1 MTGPVHC
8 TKRMGRSSRSVK
20 WLTLSRPSSPSRRGQ
35 ASCGIEL
42 QDGIAFQTL
51 NVSIRYIVIFYIV
64 RAAVISMPSRGCSY
78 AEIVIPHT
86 LVSERGIGGQLKHVR
101 GSSYQRLDSPSLAFG
116 LSAQPD
122 RTAEERPA
130 GPPACVSHISNM
142 TFAFD
147 NRVGGMTAPQALQ
160 ARGEHNLFFQ
170 STDPAL
176 HACCPSLP
184 GWLILNSAG
193 GAVMTLQMPIMA
205 WICCAGGFMG
215 DDLDG
220 MNWGQLMLLDTK
232 LDVMWGTYITLG
244 LDFVFIFFFLLST

>member
-1 MTGPVHC
+1 
-8 TKRMGRSSRSVK
+8 
-20 WLTLSRPSSPSRRGQ
+20 
-35 ASCGIEL
+35 
-42 QDGIAFQTL
+42 
-51 NVSIRYIVIFYIV
+51 
-64 RAAVISMPSRGCSY
+64 
-78 AEIVIPHT
+78 
-86 LVSERGIGGQLKHVR
+86 
-101 GSSYQRLDSPSLAFG
+101 
-116 LSAQPD
+116 
-122 RTAEERPA
+122 
-130 GPPACVSHISNM
+130 M
-142 TFAFD
+142 TFAWD
-147 NRVGGMTAPQALQ
+147 NRVNGMTAPQALQ

-232 LDVMWGTYITLG
+232 LLA
-244 LDFVFIFFFLLST
+244 